1 MDSSANRAPI
11 GTTLLDLLWQL
22 QGSEE
27 LSEEQLV
34 EKILTLLAEDRVR
47 LTGTYRDI
55 LVGATVRVDPSAA

>member
-1 MDSSANRAPI
+1 MDTTASGAPV

-22 QGSEE
+22 QGAEE

-34 EKILTLLAEDRVR
+34 ETILALLGEGRIR

-55 LVGATVRVDPSAA
+55 LVGATVRTEPDA

>member
-1 MDSSANRAPI
+1 MDATASRAPE

-22 QGSEE
+22 EGAEE

-34 EKILTLLAEDRVR
+34 EKILTLLAEGRIR

-55 LVGATVRVDPSAA
+55 LVGAAVRSEPDA

>member
-1 MDSSANRAPI
+1 MDTTASRAPM

-22 QGSEE
+22 QGAEE

-34 EKILTLLAEDRVR
+34 ETILSLLAEGRIR

-55 LVGATVRVDPSAA
+55 LVGATVRTEPDA

>member
-1 MDSSANRAPI
+1 MDTTTSRAPV

-22 QGSEE
+22 QGTEE

-34 EKILTLLAEDRVR
+34 ETILSLLAEGRVR

-55 LVGATVRVDPSAA
+55 LVAGTVRTEPDA

>member
-1 MDSSANRAPI
+1 MDTTASRAPV

-22 QGSEE
+22 QGAEE

-34 EKILTLLAEDRVR
+34 ETILSLLAEGRIR

-55 LVGATVRVDPSAA
+55 LVGATVRTEPDA

>member
-1 MDSSANRAPI
+1 MDTTAPAAPI

-27 LSEEQLV
+27 LSEEELV
-34 EKILTLLAEDRVR
+34 ATILSLISEDRVR

-55 LVGATVRVDPSAA
+55 LVSAVVRTDPAS

>member
-1 MDSSANRAPI
+1 MDTTATTAPV

-34 EKILTLLAEDRVR
+34 ETILSMVAEGCNQI
-47 LTGTYRDI
+47 TGTYRDI
-55 LVGATVRVDPSAA
+55 LVGARVRIDRQV

>member
-1 MDSSANRAPI
+1 MDTTVAGEPL

-22 QGSEE
+22 QGTED

-34 EKILTLLAEDRVR
+34 EKILSLLAEQRIR

-55 LVGATVRVDPSAA
+55 LVGATVRTDRAS

>member
-1 MDSSANRAPI
+1 MDTTASRAPV

-22 QGSEE
+22 QGAEE

-34 EKILTLLAEDRVR
+34 ETILSLLAEGRIR

-55 LVGATVRVDPSAA
+55 LVGTTARTEPDA

>member
-1 MDSSANRAPI
+1 M

-22 QGSEE
+22 QGAEE

-34 EKILTLLAEDRVR
+34 ETILSLLAEGRIR

-55 LVGATVRVDPSAA
+55 LVGATVRTEPDA

>member
-1 MDSSANRAPI
+1 MDTTSPAAPI

-27 LSEEQLV
+27 LSEEELV
-34 EKILTLLAEDRVR
+34 ETILSMISEDRVR

-55 LVGATVRVDPSAA
+55 LVSAVVRTDPTS

>member
-1 MDSSANRAPI
+1 MDTTATTAPV
-11 GTTLLDLLWQL
+11 GTTLLDLLRQL

-34 EKILTLLAEDRVR
+34 ETILSMLAEGRIH

-55 LVGATVRVDPSAA
+55 LVGARVRIDRQV

>member
-1 MDSSANRAPI
+1 MDTTATTAPV

-34 EKILTLLAEDRVR
+34 ETILSMLAEGHIH

-55 LVGATVRVDPSAA
+55 LVGARVRIDRQV

>member
-1 MDSSANRAPI
+1 MDTTASRAPV

-22 QGSEE
+22 QGTEE

-34 EKILTLLAEDRVR
+34 ETILSLLAEGRIR

-55 LVGATVRVDPSAA
+55 LVGATVRTEPDA